1 MDEQKKY
8 KELCDRLMK
17 GLRLE
22 SVPVAVQFST
32 NPPEGVPQFKGG
44 QKACQ
49 LLDEARL
56 EGKTFYTTVK
66 NHTCK
71 NGRYYLGMSKPFAGL
86 VTGDWNAGKYPDKG
100 RSMYPSPVVARRNQD
115 YYIKVEPETVKVI
128 SYAPLDRCSL
138 KIQDGGIVVVM
149 FCTPK
154 QGLYLTRS
162 ATYHMGGAIRGIT
175 GPSTCSIIMG
185 GPYQTGEMLTSLGCY
200 GGRLYVKIKTE
211 ESFFGFPVEM
221 LANIVDALERIL
233 QDRPDLNNLIEE
245 GVGTYHVAT
254 PEEIK
259 AQVATG
265 ALGTEIE

>member
-1 MDEQKKY
+1 MDEQETY
-8 KELCDRLMK
+8 KDLCQRLMK
-17 GLRLE
+17 GLRMD
-22 SVPVAVQFST
+22 SVPVAIQFST
-32 NPPEGVPQFKGG
+32 KPPENVSQLKGG
-44 QKACQ
+44 LKACTM
-49 LLDEARL
+49 LDVARL
-56 EGKTFYTTVK
+56 EGKTFYTTTK

-115 YYIKVEPETVKVI
+115 YYIKIAPETVNVI
-128 SYAPLDRCSL
+128 SYAPLDQCPF
-138 KIQDGGIVVVM
+138 KIQDGGIVVVL
-149 FCTPK
+149 FGNPK

-185 GPYQTGEMLTSLGCY
+185 GPFQTGEMLTSLGCY

-211 ESFFGFPVEM
+211 ETFFGFPIEM
-221 LANIVDALERIL
+221 LDNIVDALERIL
-233 QDRPDLNNLIEE
+233 QDRPDLNNLIDE

-254 PEEIK
+254 QEEVN
-259 AQVATG
+259 AQVAKG
-265 ALGTEIE
+265 DMGTLVD